1 MAKIL
6 ITSIG
11 TGDIRKDSD
20 SDYVE
25 TRYTLE
31 GEEYQNTLTSQ
42 VIVEHYGID
51 KIIFIGTSGSMWD
64 NLYFK
69 YGGEDEA
76 YMDRLTVLKKEGRL
90 VYEDLTPFLAQINT
104 YLGREGSQLF
114 LLDYN
119 SSDKSE
125 EIWDNFELLLQI
137 KEYIKE
143 GDEIYLD
150 MTHGFRYLPIL
161 NIFMLESLKS
171 LQPDRFTIKAI
182 LYGLFAGDRSEII
195 DFKIFF
201 DLLEWIKAINHFN
214 HYADG
219 WLLAALLDQEDRDTS
234 NVLVQFSNTFRIANM
249 HALWGFMKDINSK
262 LKKLQKTDNKI
273 VRLLSDEFE
282 VLAKRFDQERQS
294 DFQFELAKWLY
305 ESKNYALSYIA
316 LYEAIITKSCELSKL
331 KDCNN
336 HAAREEAKRSI
347 GDDKYGK
354 FFYTKY
360 DDSISQIR
368 NSIVHQNS
376 DRKEKYQQD
385 IERLGRFLEYFEG
398 YFAI

>member
-6 ITSIG
+6 ITSVG
-11 TGDIRKDSD
+11 TGDIKKDSD

-25 TRYTLE
+25 TRYNLE
-31 GEEYQNTLTSQ
+31 GKEYQNTLTSQ

-64 NLYFK
+64 NLYLK
-69 YGGEDEA
+69 YGGEDEN
-76 YMDRLTVLKKEGRL
+76 YMDKLTQLKKSG
-90 VYEDLTPFLAQINT
+90 D
-104 YLGREGSQLF
+104 LGRNDLSLFLDQVNLYLQSKGSQVF
-114 LLDYN
+114 LLEYN
-119 SSDKSE
+119 SDNKTE
-125 EIWDNFELLLQI
+125 EIWENFELLLQI
-137 KEYIKE
+137 KAYIGE
-143 GDEIYLD
+143 GDEVYLD

-182 LYGLFAGDRSEII
+182 LYGLYAGDRSEII

-201 DLLEWIKAINHFN
+201 DLLEWIKAINHFK

-219 WLLAALLDQEDRDTS
+219 WSLAKLLDKEDREAS
-234 NVLVQFSNTFRIANM
+234 NVLVQFSNTFHIANM
-249 HALWGFMKDINSK
+249 HALWGFMKDINTK
-262 LKKLQKTDNKI
+262 LKKLQKSDSKI
-273 VRLLSDEFE
+273 IQLLSDELE
-282 VLAKRFDQERQS
+282 VLAQRFDQKRQS
-294 DFQFELAKWLY
+294 DFQFALAKWLY

-316 LYEAIITKSCELSKL
+316 LYEAVITKSCELSKA
-331 KDCNN
+331 KDCNDY
-336 HAAREEAKRSI
+336 HTREGAKRSI

-354 FFYTKY
+354 YFYTKY

-368 NSIVHQNS
+368 NAIVHQNS
-376 DRKEKYQQD
+376 DRREKYTQD